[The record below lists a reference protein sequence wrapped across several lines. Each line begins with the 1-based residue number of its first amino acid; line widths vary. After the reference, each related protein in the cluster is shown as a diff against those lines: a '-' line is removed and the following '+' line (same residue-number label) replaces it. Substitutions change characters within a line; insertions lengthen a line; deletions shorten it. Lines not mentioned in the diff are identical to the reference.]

1 MPRCAK
7 LLLVTVTLF
16 CLLDLS
22 ALGQDAATLKQHTA
36 ARAASVAAL
45 LSAGLAREGQSGY
58 LAIVATQVSDQQ
70 KQVVTDE
77 NRDRSAIF
85 RLIAAQT
92 GETVDQVAAL
102 YAQRAQKL
110 NIVATQN
117 SNQGPVVPP
126 NLPDSCGDKQIAS
139 NLLDRFAHDEDL
151 KREAIQVDVVNK
163 TVILSGAVSS
173 DLARNYAVD
182 MVGKN
187 GCPITSVVNNIKI
200 DSDKMIVG
208 RIQQAFAKDPTLRT
222 QHIQVDVSHGNVV
235 LSGSVSENLVRT
247 VAASTAGQI
256 HGVATVTNNL
266 RVQPHVPQGQ
276 ARDSAPVH
284 VNLTK
289 TTLTGTWVGTFET
302 CAQGHADIS
311 MRITESAPEDIAVS
325 AEIAMSNAP
334 SGTFTSHGI
343 LDPMN
348 GFLTL
353 QFGRWQHQPPG
364 LAVGDIGGYVTY
376 VNRLPAEFSG
386 IVRQPGCGKITLRRK

>member
-1 MPRCAK
+1 MMRCAK
-7 LLLVTVTLF
+7 SFLVTVTLV
-16 CLLDLS
+16 CLFHLS
-22 ALGQDAATLKQHTA
+22 AYGQDASTLKQHTA
-36 ARAASVAAL
+36 ARAATVASL
-45 LSAGLAREGQSGY
+45 LSTGIVREGQSGY
-58 LAIVATQVSDQQ
+58 LVIISGQVNDQQ
-70 KQVVTDE
+70 KQVVADE

-85 RLIAAQT
+85 KLIALQT

-110 NIVATQN
+110 N
-117 SNQGPVVPP
+117 PVVTQSPP
-126 NLPDSCGDKQIAS
+126 AAPNPSDSCGDKQIAS
-139 NLLDRFAHDEDL
+139 NLLDRFSHDEDL

-200 DSDKMIVG
+200 DSDKMIVS
-208 RIQQAFAKDPTLRT
+208 RVQQAFAKDPTLRA

-235 LSGSVSENLVRT
+235 LSGSVTENLIRT

-256 HGVATVTNNL
+256 RGVATVTNNL
-266 RVQPHVPQGQ
+266 RVQPSLPPGPV
-276 ARDSAPVH
+276 RDSPVH
-284 VNLTK
+284 VNSTK
-289 TTLTGTWVGTFET
+289 ATLTGTWVGIFET
-302 CAQGHADIS
+302 CSQGHADIS
-311 MRITESAPEDIAVS
+311 MRITESAPDDIAVS

-343 LDPMN
+343 LNTMS

-376 VNRLPAEFSG
+376 VNQLPAEFSG
-386 IVRQPGCGKITLRRK
+386 IIRQPGCGKITLRKK